1 MKQRAP
7 VRGHLRNRR
16 GATLVLVAMLGVV
29 LFMFVGIAI
38 DFGRMYAFKSQLQT
52 RADAAAMA
60 GIVDVQNGKP
70 TSAPNSALAYLQ
82 LNPVEMSLAAVAID
96 TVEPGTYTTAG
107 GFTLLGAWDANVTA
121 VRVKAHY
128 PAAYTAARIF
138 GFDTLLLRSVG
149 VAAQGYVGKTD
160 CIKPIAMPYAQLLAA
175 LGKDPANTAYDLTA
189 ADVQTLATLSY
200 ANNLTF
206 KPGTD
211 TASNGIPGSF
221 YIIDFPVIDTVNNG
235 PINGGGTPVYTAGL
249 AGCPPGHTVGPGDYL
264 QYEQGVKAGGTK
276 PAMQTLCGGGSNS
289 QYFPSCVG
297 GPVPIKMAIWD
308 YTTNKFTGKNAVHI
322 KYIGAFA
329 ITGYDGRGQKDD
341 ITGYFT
347 TLITS
352 GTMTSTPGPLKMNG
366 LLVE

>member
-1 MKQRAP
+1 
-7 VRGHLRNRR
+7 
-16 GATLVLVAMLGVV
+16 MLGVV

-160 CIKPIAMPYAQLLAA
+160 CIKPIAMPYSQLLQT
-175 LGKDPANTAYDLTA
+175 LGKDPANTAYDLTT
-189 ADVQTLATLSY
+189 ADIARLATITQAS
-200 ANNLTF
+200 NLTF
-206 KPGTD
+206 KPGSQST
-211 TASNGIPGSF
+211 SNGIPGNF
-221 YIIDFPVIDTVNNG
+221 YIIDFPVIDTVNNS
-235 PINGGGTPVYTAGL
+235 PIQGGGTPVYQAGL
-249 AGCPPGHTVGPGDYL
+249 QGCPSGNTVGPGDYL
-264 QYEQGVKAGGTK
+264 QYEQGDKAGGTK
-276 PAMQTLCGGGSNS
+276 AAMQQLCGGGGN
-289 QYFPSCVG
+289 QQFFLPCVN

-308 YTTNKFTGKNAVHI
+308 YTTNKFTGKDAVHV

-329 ITGYDGRGQKDD
+329 ITGYDGRGQLDD

-347 TLITS
+347 SLITT